1 MTDNSTTEVQRARRP
16 AFFIVGQMKSGT
28 TALYEMLDQHP
39 RVFMSTPKEPQY
51 FAKDLRARFRPA
63 GRGPLPDTLEEY
75 LDLFSA
81 AGPDQLCGEASA
93 IYLLSTVAAAGIAE
107 LEPGAR
113 IVAIVREPAA
123 LIRSLHMQTIQD
135 HNEAERD
142 LRKALELEPLRRE
155 GKRIPKSAYRPQELF
170 YSEHV
175 RYVDQLQRFHAA
187 FPPEQVLVVVYDD
200 FRADNAGT
208 VSRVLRF
215 LGLPDDFAVAP
226 TEANP
231 TVMVRSQGAQR
242 LLHSVSTGGN
252 GAART
257 LKRAIKK
264 ATPTKLRRRAL
275 RLAYDSTHAE
285 PPAEDAELMAEL
297 RQRFRPEVVRLSEYL
312 DRDLV
317 SLWGYDSV

>member
-1 MTDNSTTEVQRARRP
+1 MTGNSTTDGQRARRP

-39 RVFMSTPKEPQY
+39 GVFMSTPKEPQY

-63 GRGPLPDTLEEY
+63 GRGPLPDTLDEY
-75 LDLFSA
+75 LHLFA
-81 AGPDQLCGEASA
+81 EANPDQLCGEASA
-93 IYLLSTVAAAGIAE
+93 IYLLSAVAAEGIAE
-107 LEPGAR
+107 LDPSAR
-113 IVAIVREPAA
+113 IIAVVREPAA

-135 HNEAERD
+135 HNEVEKD
-142 LRKALELEPLRRE
+142 LRKALDLEPLRRE

-175 RYVDQLQRFHAA
+175 RYVDQLQRFHSA
-187 FPPEQVLVVVYDD
+187 FPPDQVMVVVYDD
-200 FRADNAGT
+200 FRADNEGT
-208 VSRVLRF
+208 VRKVLRF
-215 LGLPDDFAVAP
+215 LGLPEDFEVEP

-252 GAART
+252 GATRA

-264 ATPTKLRRRAL
+264 ATPARLRRRAL
-275 RLAYDSTHAE
+275 RFAYDSTHAG
-285 PPAEDAELMAEL
+285 PPREDKELMAEL
-297 RQRFRPEVVRLSEYL
+297 RRRYRPEVERLSEYL

-317 SLWGYDSV
+317 ALWGHADP